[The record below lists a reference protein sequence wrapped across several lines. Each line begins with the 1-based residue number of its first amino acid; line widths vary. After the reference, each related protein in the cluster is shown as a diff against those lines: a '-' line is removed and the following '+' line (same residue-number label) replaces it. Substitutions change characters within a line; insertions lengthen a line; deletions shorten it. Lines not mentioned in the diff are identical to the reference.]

1 MKEPLPKTEVHGV
14 LLQWLA
20 KCLCEDDSDSNA
32 QRLQTMAVARVPKE
46 ERSTFLAKSN
56 DLILICAYK
65 RTWLTGTRESSRG
78 HPDSGDLLP
87 LTQIDP

>member
-20 KCLCEDDSDSNA
+20 KCLCEDDSDHNA
-32 QRLQTMAVARVPKE
+32 QRLQTMAAARVPKE

-56 DLILICAYK
+56 DLILVCAYK
-65 RTWLTGTRESSRG
+65 RTWLKALAEA
-78 HPDSGDLLP
+78 HGDI
-87 LTQIDP
+87 QVAAIYFR